1 MSEGVSGGADYEFEW
16 DDTKAA
22 GNLAKH
28 GVDFMDA
35 MSVLLDPL
43 AMTRF
48 DEEHTDDGERWVSLG
63 RAANGQ
69 VLLVIHTFDATG
81 PNTALVRL
89 ISARPATR
97 RERGQY
103 EAG

>member
-1 MSEGVSGGADYEFEW
+1 MSGGTDYEFEW
-16 DDTKAA
+16 DDAKAES
-22 GNLAKH
+22 NFAKH

-48 DEEHTDDGERWVSLG
+48 DEEHSDDEERWISLG
-63 RAANGQ
+63 RAANGLL
-69 VLLVIHTFDATG
+69 LLVVHTFSTAA
-81 PNTALVRL
+81 PNTALIRL

-97 RERGQY
+97 REREQY
-103 EAG
+103 EKG

>member
-1 MSEGVSGGADYEFEW
+1 MSDGTDYEFEW
-16 DDTKAA
+16 EDAKAES
-22 GNLAKH
+22 NLAKH

-48 DEEHTDDGERWVSLG
+48 DDEHSDDEERWVSVG
-63 RAANGQ
+63 RAGSDQ
-69 VLLVIHTFDATG
+69 LLLMVHTFSATG

-97 RERGQY
+97 REREQY

>member
-1 MSEGVSGGADYEFEW
+1 MSDGTDYEFEW
-16 DDTKAA
+16 EDAKAES
-22 GNLAKH
+22 NLAKH

-35 MSVLLDPL
+35 MSVLLDSL

-48 DEEHTDDGERWVSLG
+48 DDEHSDDEERWVSVG
-63 RAANGQ
+63 RAGNDQ
-69 VLLVIHTFDATG
+69 LLLMVHTFSATG

-97 RERGQY
+97 REREQY

>member
-1 MSEGVSGGADYEFEW
+1 MIGGADYEFEW
-16 DDTKAA
+16 DDAKAES
-22 GNLAKH
+22 NLATH

-48 DEEHTDDGERWVSLG
+48 DDEERWISVG
-63 RAANGQ
+63 RAGNGQ
-69 VLLVIHTFDATG
+69 LLLVVHMFSATG

-97 RERGQY
+97 REREQY
-103 EAG
+103 EQG